1 VQQSV
6 ANIRSQAELIYNSKN
21 YTYEEVCGDPA
32 VIELLNAA
40 TNVVNG
46 DTYEDGDTGPAE
58 NDLLG
63 DSTGRSA
70 ACNSANTVYAAAAP
84 LATGDDGNGNGTFWC
99 VDSTGASREVL
110 AFAEDDTECGDGV

>member
-21 YTYEEVCGDPA
+21 YTYDDVCADQA
-32 VIELLNAA
+32 VIDLLNAA

-46 DTYEDGDTGPAE
+46 ESYSAGDTGPAE

-63 DSTGRSA
+63 DSTGRTA

-84 LATGDDGNGNGTFWC
+84 LATGDSDGNGTFWC
-99 VDSTGASREVL
+99 VDSTGASREVA
-110 AFAEDDTECGDGV
+110 AFADGDTECDDGV